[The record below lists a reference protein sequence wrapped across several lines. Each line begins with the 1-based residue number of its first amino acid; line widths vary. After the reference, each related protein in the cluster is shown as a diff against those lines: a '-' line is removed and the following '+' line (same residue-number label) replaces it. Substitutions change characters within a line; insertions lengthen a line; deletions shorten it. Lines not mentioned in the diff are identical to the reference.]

1 MLFSGIRVPVVR
13 GSQGWGVTVLVESR
27 HFAAVTGT
35 PLLSFVAGALVDE
48 VATVSLLRDLGALTA
63 VGGMPFGGAVLGVCA
78 EMAADPY
85 RT

>member
-1 MLFSGIRVPVVR
+1 LLFSGIRVPVVR
-13 GSQGWGVTVLVESR
+13 GSQGWGVTVLVERR

-35 PLLSFVAGALVDE
+35 PLLSFVVGAIVGE
-48 VATVSLLRDLGALTA
+48 VTTVTLLWELGAGLA

-78 EMAADPY
+78 ALAATY